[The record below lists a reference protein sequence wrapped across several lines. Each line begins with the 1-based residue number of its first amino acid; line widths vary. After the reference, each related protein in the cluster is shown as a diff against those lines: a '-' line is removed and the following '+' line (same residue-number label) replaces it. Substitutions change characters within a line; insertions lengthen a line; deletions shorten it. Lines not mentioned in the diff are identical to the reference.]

1 MAKKKP
7 ITTKNSPTYTRATT
21 PTAMSIATIAIVIT
35 SIRLYG
41 PLNCFRVSPLS
52 SSHQGPRPSFGG
64 AKVLL
69 MEGSANAGPAPRL
82 PIPADQVGLTKLRA
96 AAIWLICAP
105 TTRIV
110 AARNLA
116 YAGDV
121 SR

>member
-1 MAKKKP
+1 MAKKNP
-7 ITTKNSPTYTRATT
+7 ITTKKSPTYTRATT
-21 PTAMSIATIAIVIT
+21 AAAMSIATTVIVIT

-41 PLNCFRVSPLS
+41 PLSCLRVGLLS

-69 MEGSANAGPAPRL
+69 IGAMQTPDWPPGL
-82 PIPADQVGLTKLRA
+82 PISADQAGRTKLRA

-110 AARNLA
+110 AARNPA
-116 YAGDV
+116 YAGM
-121 SR
+121 